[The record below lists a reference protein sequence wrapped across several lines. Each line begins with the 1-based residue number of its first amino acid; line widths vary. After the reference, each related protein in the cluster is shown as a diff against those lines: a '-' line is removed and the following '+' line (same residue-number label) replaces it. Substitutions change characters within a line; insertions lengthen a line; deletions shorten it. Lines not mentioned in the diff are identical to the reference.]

1 MSSGR
6 VHLKASLTLSA
17 GFAIGAML
25 TVNPKLLICA
35 GGSLAGI
42 LLTPD
47 LDVDKTYIGD
57 KIIEERVGWF
67 GKRVWMWLW
76 KPYKTSFKH
85 GRFASHFP
93 VFSTFTRLSYIYFWL
108 IFLPHIL
115 IKLLF
120 NPHWDLIYVLSW
132 YATMLLDIY
141 FFIGLA
147 GSDFLHYCLD
157 KLTKES
163 K

>member
-1 MSSGR
+1 MVGYLLSGNPDI
-6 VHLKASLTLSA
+6 LKCAS
-17 GFAIGAML
+17 
-25 TVNPKLLICA
+25 
-35 GGSLAGI
+35 GSLVGVFI
-42 LLTPD
+42 TPD
-47 LDVDKTYIGD
+47 LDLSNEGIVQGRFIK
-57 KIIEERVGWF
+57 
-67 GKRVWMWLW
+67 KRLGTPILSVWKFFWNG
-76 KPYKTSFKH
+76 YSSSAKH
-85 GRFASHFP
+85 GSWISHFP
-93 VFSTFTRLSYIYFWL
+93 IFSTFVRLSYIYFWL

-120 NPHWDLIYVLSW
+120 NPYWDLIYVLSW

-163 K
+163 KT